1 MGYDIT
7 DYDELQIYVTDG
19 WREWYIPKFRIFMTV
34 DGDFTNLYWTDT
46 EKGASG
52 LTRLLS
58 LDYNDVTFGYI
69 APSSAGEVVLQIESY
84 IVSAWTDIPT
94 PPPFDPTQTVKQETG
109 DYTLAAGDEFNFIE
123 FTDSGTALEVTVP
136 ANATEA
142 FPIGTWVDLFADTS
156 ELVDIVEDTGVTINS
171 LQGYKTL
178 NGEFAQARIIKVGTD
193 EWDLFGDLKLTVD
206 PDAAAYIAAYE
217 SASGTLTDAQKGYI
231 NTLVAGLKADGL
243 WSKLNAFYPM
253 LGTTADMQK
262 WNLIDPQDTNAAFR
276 LTFTGSPTYAMTG
289 ITFNGTT
296 QFANTH
302 LAPASVL
309 TQDSTHIGAVSRNDL
324 NTGIQLYVQNAAT
337 TTLGLIMRLAGSG
350 FSDHY
355 NQSTNRVTIAQA
367 NSIGHYIASR
377 TTSIVHKYF
386 KAGSQI
392 GTTNTN
398 ASVSFA
404 GLAAL
409 TIYIGARNQNGTA
422 NSFCANELNCV
433 HIGSGLS
440 DADVS
445 ALTSRVAT
453 FNSNFSR

>member
-1 MGYDIT
+1 
-7 DYDELQIYVTDG
+7 
-19 WREWYIPKFRIFMTV
+19 
-34 DGDFTNLYWTDT
+34 
-46 EKGASG
+46 
-52 LTRLLS
+52 LLS

-84 IVSAWTDIPT
+84 IVSAWTNIPT

-109 DYTLAAGDEFNFIE
+109 DYTLAIGDEFNFIE

-178 NGEFAQARIIKVGTD
+178 KGEFAQARIIKVGTD
-193 EWDLFGDLKLTVD
+193 EWDLFGDLKQTFD
-206 PDAAAYIAAYE
+206 PDGAAYIAAYE
-217 SASGTLTDAQKGYI
+217 SASGSFTDAEKGYI

-253 LGTTADMQK
+253 LGTSADMQK
-262 WNLIDPQDTNAAFR
+262 WNLIDPQNTDAAFR

-296 QFANTH
+296 QFANTN

-309 TQDSTHIGAVSRNDL
+309 MQDDTHIGAVSRNTV
-324 NTGIQLYVQNAAT
+324 NAGIQMYVANNTVTAI
-337 TTLGLIMRLAGSG
+337 LGLIMRLAGTG
-350 FSDHY
+350 YSDHY
-355 NQSTNRVTIAQA
+355 NNGTNRVAIAQA
-367 NSIGHYIASR
+367 DSIGHYIASR

-386 KAGSQI
+386 KGGSQI
-392 GTTNTN
+392 GATNTN

-409 TIYIGARNQNGTA
+409 TMYIGARNANGTA